1 MQNNLLICLKLLDR
15 PYGDSHY
22 LSHLGRDFVVRNYT
36 DPIQLVQDLSPGE
49 STYLLTDRLEFALLS
64 EVHAKCDAKVLLIT
78 SETMETYSQ
87 ALQGQE
93 NQLVQHL
100 FADNDSGEFLLQE
113 LSVALKKI
121 ASQDLFGVEK
131 YLKGANQ
138 TFHRQIRGS
147 RDRIQAQTDVLN
159 FAESIRLSGTQTRL
173 AAGITEE
180 LVMNAIFDAP
190 AASGIDHYQSIR
202 RGSEVVLEAGHE
214 STLTLAFD
222 GRILGISVLDPFG
235 AMTRGKLYQYIR
247 KVLVRSDSNQLI
259 DTKELGAGLGLY
271 KILYSCHS
279 LICNIEPGKHTE
291 VIALIDC
298 ERQLRDF
305 SRSPR
310 SIQYFE
316 KS

>member
-1 MQNNLLICLKLLDR
+1 MRNCLLICLKNVER
-15 PYGDSHY
+15 PYGDLHY
-22 LSHLGRDFVVRNYT
+22 LNHLSRDFLVRHYP
-36 DPIQLVQDLSPGE
+36 DPSELVNELAPGE
-49 STYLLTDRLEFALLS
+49 TTYLLTDRLDFALLS
-64 EVHAKCDAKVLLIT
+64 AVHKKCDAKVLLIT

-121 ASQDLFGVEK
+121 ANQDIFGVEK
-131 YLKGANQ
+131 YLKGAVQ
-138 TFHRQIRGS
+138 TFRRQICGS
-147 RDRIQAQTDVLN
+147 RDRIQAQADVLK
-159 FAESIRLSGTQTRL
+159 FAESISLSGTQTRL

-202 RGSEVVLEAGHE
+202 RGAEVVLEPGHE
-214 STLTLAFD
+214 STLTLAYD

-235 AMTRGKLYQYIR
+235 AMTRGKLFQYIR
-247 KVLVRSDSNQLI
+247 KVLVRGDSNQLI

-316 KS
+316 KI